1 MFLKTLN
8 KDKEQF
14 EEAYAM
20 HNSDSNVSLLKE
32 YVAFSRF
39 MQDLFIPEGGYIIDT
54 GNFETVN
61 LALLPMIINRIKK
74 HPLIWKLF
82 FRHY

>member
-1 MFLKTLN
+1 MFLNTLK

-14 EEAYAM
+14 EEAYAA
-20 HNSDSNVSLLKE
+20 HNDSLLPE

-61 LALLPMIINRIKK
+61 LALLPLIINRIKN
-74 HPLIWKLF
+74 HPFIWKLF